1 MNNTV
6 LEGRSN
12 YVPIVDV
19 TKLCFKEATSFTLLT
34 EEEEKECFNQ
44 YSISKMAKEQLED
57 STLTNSEIT
66 QLQRLVINGEKAKE
80 MLINRNQRLV
90 ISIARGYQGRGLE
103 LLDLIQEG
111 NMGLL
116 KAIEKFDYTLGN
128 KFSTY
133 ATYWIKQS
141 IGRAIT
147 YQADAIRLPSY
158 VSEQLNQVR
167 NAISDLTID
176 LEREPSLD
184 EISKYC
190 NLPVSKVSELCS
202 YMNKVSSLDEVV
214 HEETARK
221 DLIADTRI
229 LTPMEEAMKD
239 SKKEVL
245 MNLIGELPEKEQQI
259 LIMHF
264 GLNDTPNHTL
274 EEIGKQFN
282 LTRERIRQLETKALS
297 TLRSKFQNMDLAEV
311 FYG

>member
-12 YVPIVDV
+12 YIPTVDA
-19 TKLCFKEATSFTLLT
+19 TKLCFKEATSFRLLS
-34 EEEEKECFNQ
+34 EEEEKECFQQ
-44 YSISKMAKEQLED
+44 YSYSLMAKEQLED
-57 STLTNSEIT
+57 SALSEKDLV
-66 QLQRLVINGEKAKE
+66 QLGRLVRVGEKAKE
-80 MLINRNQRLV
+80 MLFNCNQRLV

-116 KAIEKFDYTLGN
+116 KAIEKFDHTLGN

-158 VSEQLNQVR
+158 VAEQLNHVR
-167 NAISDLTID
+167 TAITELTI
-176 LEREPSLD
+176 LNEHEPSYE
-184 EISKYC
+184 EIAEYC
-190 NLPVSKVSELCS
+190 NLPVSKVNELCS
-202 YMNKVSSLDEVV
+202 YMNRVSSLDEVV

-221 DLIADTRI
+221 DLVADTRI
-229 LTPMEEAMKD
+229 PTPEEEVLKD

-245 MNLIGELPEKEQQI
+245 MNIISELPEKEQQI
-259 LIMHF
+259 IILHF
-264 GLNDTPNHTL
+264 GLNGEETHTL

-282 LTRERIRQLETKALS
+282 LTRERIRQLESKALK
-297 TLRSKFQNMDLAEV
+297 TLRSKITEIGLASV
-311 FYG
+311 V

>member
-12 YVPIVDV
+12 YVPTVDV

-34 EEEEKECFNQ
+34 EEEEKELFQQ
-44 YSISKMAKEQLED
+44 YSYSMMAKEQLED
-57 STLTNSEIT
+57 STLSPNDLV
-66 QLQRLVINGEKAKE
+66 QLERLVKVGAKAKE
-80 MLINRNQRLV
+80 MLFNCNQRLV

-116 KAIEKFDYTLGN
+116 KAIEKFDPTLGN

-158 VSEQLNQVR
+158 VAEQLNQVR
-167 NAISDLTID
+167 NAISELTID
-176 LEREPSLD
+176 YEREPSYE
-184 EISKYC
+184 EIGIYC
-190 NLPVSKVSELCS
+190 NMPAAKVAELCS
-202 YMNKVSSLDEVV
+202 YMNRVSSLDEVV

-221 DLIADTRI
+221 DLVADTRI
-229 LTPMEEAMKD
+229 LTPEEEALKG

-245 MNLIGELPEKEQQI
+245 MNMISELPDKEQQI
-259 LIMHF
+259 IIMHY

-274 EEIGKQFN
+274 EEIGKKFN
-282 LTRERIRQLETKALS
+282 LTRERIRQLESKALK
-297 TLRSKFQNMDLAEV
+297 TLRLKLTNMDLAEV
-311 FYG
+311 V